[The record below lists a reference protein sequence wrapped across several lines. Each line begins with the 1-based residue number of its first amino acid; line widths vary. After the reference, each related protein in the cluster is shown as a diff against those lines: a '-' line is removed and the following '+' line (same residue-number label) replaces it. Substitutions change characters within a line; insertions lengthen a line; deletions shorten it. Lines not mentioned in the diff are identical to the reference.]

1 MSPIERVTPPLT
13 GTETEVLV
21 GMLGWHR
28 DTLRIK
34 TDGLDAGQL
43 DQRLEPSTMTLG
55 GMLKHMAYVEDWWF
69 NQVFAGNPE
78 PEPWASVDW
87 DADNDWDWHSAT
99 EDTPERAARAAGRG
113 DRRLRPDTP
122 RGTRLVGRPGCAGSD
137 AQPAPSRP
145 TVQPALGRRTH
156 ARGVRPAQ
164 RPRRPDPRV
173 HRRPGGRIVPPTGH
187 STSAVDRRAVTRSPL
202 KSVEWSLIARPRPH
216 GGHSLTD
223 RQRAMDLEC
232 TGRRRTTDLD

>member
-1 MSPIERVTPPLT
+1 
-13 GTETEVLV
+13 
-21 GMLGWHR
+21 MLDWHR

-99 EDTPERAARAAGRG
+99 EDTPEQLRALLDEAVAASDRILHEALARRTASMRWLRCPAGA
-113 DRRLRPDTP
+113 TP
-122 RGTRLVGRPGCAGSD
+122 ASGSACAGS
-137 AQPAPSRP
+137 SY
-145 TVQPALGRRTH
+145 T
-156 ARGVRPAQ
+156 
-164 RPRRPDPRV
+164 
-173 HRRPGGRIVPPTGH
+173 
-187 STSAVDRRAVTRSPL
+187 
-202 KSVEWSLIARPRPH
+202 
-216 GGHSLTD
+216 
-223 RQRAMDLEC
+223 
-232 TGRRRTTDLD
+232 

>member
-1 MSPIERVTPPLT
+1 MSSIERTTPPLS
-13 GTETEVLV
+13 GTETEILV
-21 GMLGWHR
+21 GMLDWHR

-99 EDTPERAARAAGRG
+99 EDTPEQLRTLLDEAIAASDRILDEALASSDGLDTAG
-113 DRRLRPDTP
+113 
-122 RGTRLVGRPGCAGSD
+122 
-137 AQPAPSRP
+137 QMPSRRHP
-145 TVQPALGRRTH
+145 GQVFSLRWVVVHMLEEYARHNGH
-156 ARGVRPAQ
+156 A
-164 RPRRPDPRV
+164 D
-173 HRRPGGRIVPPTGH
+173 
-187 STSAVDRRAVTRSPL
+187 
-202 KSVEWSLIARPRPH
+202 LIRESID
-216 GGHSLTD
+216 GQVGD
-223 RQRAMDLEC
+223 
-232 TGRRRTTDLD
+232 